1 MNKKTD
7 NSFQNLAS
15 DREVVAMAKSF
26 FENMLVKE
34 QDTDLFW
41 RTIQLRYFKAVCL
54 LVKHTA
60 SPEEQNFDKV
70 FELIAL
76 GNDEIDNLF
85 TLLAIKDP
93 ADAAVLFYDNVKKET
108 SCIPRRTSVTAW
120 FMERIPT
127 GQSTC

>member
-1 MNKKTD
+1 MNKTG
-7 NSFQNLAS
+7 NSFRLAS
-15 DREVVAMAKSF
+15 DREVMEMAIAF
-26 FENMLVKE
+26 FENTLVKE

-41 RTIQLRYFKAVCL
+41 RAIQVKYFQAVCL

-76 GNDEIDNLF
+76 GKDEIDNLF
-85 TLLAIKDP
+85 AKLNEKDP
-93 ADAAVLFYDNVKKET
+93 ADAAVRFYDNVKKKV

-127 GQSTC
+127 GESTC